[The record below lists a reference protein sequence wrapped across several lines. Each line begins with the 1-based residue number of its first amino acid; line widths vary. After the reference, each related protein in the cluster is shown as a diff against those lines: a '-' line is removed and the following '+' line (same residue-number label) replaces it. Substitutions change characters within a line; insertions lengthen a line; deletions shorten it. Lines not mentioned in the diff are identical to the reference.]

1 MSDHMLSNKQ
11 LLHHTQQQVFVY
23 VCWCRVNWPL
33 FSLWKIKLLKKKRII
48 YLSLYERYFEIWF
61 SILLVNKWKLQITS
75 LMFYFT
81 KQVIQI

>member
-1 MSDHMLSNKQ
+1 MLSNKQ

-23 VCWCRVNWPL
+23 VCWCREL
-33 FSLWKIKLLKKKRII
+33 AFIFSVENKVIKKERII

-61 SILLVNKWKLQITS
+61 SILLVNEWKLQITS
-75 LMFYFT
+75 LMFCFT